1 MMSAAANDAASK
13 PSDAGERLLAAY
25 AKHLETRPARTREA
39 YLRDVAVLKALAG
52 DTALTRLPPET
63 LRRFLATLHARGLS
77 GRSLARVLS
86 GWRAFYRFV
95 LERDPYLKD
104 NLCSGLRAP
113 KSVRRLASS
122 LSPAEA

>member
-1 MMSAAANDAASK
+1 MSAAANDAASK
-13 PSDAGERLLAAY
+13 SPGADEKLLVAY

-39 YLRDVAVLKALAG
+39 YLRDVAVLKALAA

-104 NLCSGLRAP
+104 NPCGGLRA
-113 KSVRRLASS
+113 SS
-122 LSPAEA
+122 AAKGSRAT